1 MPDLKALGAWV
12 PLLEKELHAPYFE
25 ELQKKVADAYAHTAV
40 FPPEADVFHAF
51 SLTPPERVRV
61 VILGQDPYHEPGQA
75 HGLAFSVQKG
85 VKLPPSLQNI
95 SKELQADLGLPPL
108 SCGCLT
114 PWARQGVFLL
124 NTVLTVES
132 GKANSHRDFGWQRF
146 TDAVV
151 ASIAQLPQPVG
162 FVLWGAQ
169 AQKKAAI
176 IRKSPY
182 SRLVLESPHPSPLSA
197 YRGFFGS
204 RPFSQVNAFLLSCG
218 FPAIDWKIPED
229 AQNTAL
235 GG

>member
-124 NTVLTVES
+124 NTVLTVEA

-146 TDAVV
+146 TDAVL
-151 ASIAQLPQPVG
+151 AACAGLPQPVA
-162 FVLWGAQ
+162 FVLWGGQ
-169 AQKKAAI
+169 AQKKAPLLEGSAA
-176 IRKSPY
+176 P
-182 SRLVLESPHPSPLSA
+182 RLILQSAHPSPLSS

-204 RPFSQVNAFLLSCG
+204 RPFSQINAFLRENG
-218 FPAIDWKIPED
+218 EAEIDWQID
-229 AQNTAL
+229 
-235 GG
+235 

>member
-1 MPDLKALGAWV
+1 MIEFNNEWDELLKDEFKKPYYLELRKKLIYEYRTQQIFPGMYDIFNAL
-12 PLLEKELHAPYFE
+12 KYTSYSDI
-25 ELQKKVADAYAHTAV
+25 KAV
-40 FPPEADVFHAF
+40 
-51 SLTPPERVRV
+51 
-61 VILGQDPYHEPGQA
+61 IIGQDPYHEPGQA

-124 NTVLTVES
+124 NTVLTVEA

-169 AQKKAAI
+169 AQKKAAVC
-176 IRKSPY
+176 KTSPY
-182 SRLVLESPHPSPLSA
+182 PRLVLEAPHPSPLSA

-204 RPFSQVNAFLLSCG
+204 RPFSQLNAFLR
-218 FPAIDWKIPED
+218 AHDEQEIDWTI
-229 AQNTAL
+229 
-235 GG
+235 

>member
-124 NTVLTVES
+124 NTVLTVEA

-151 ASIAQLPQPVG
+151 ASIAQLPHPVG

-169 AQKKAAI
+169 AQKKAAVC
-176 IRKSPY
+176 KASSYP
-182 SRLVLESPHPSPLSA
+182 RLVLEAPHPSPLSA

-204 RPFSQVNAFLLSCG
+204 RPFSQLNAFLR
-218 FPAIDWKIPED
+218 AHDEQEIDWTI
-229 AQNTAL
+229 
-235 GG
+235 

>member
-169 AQKKAAI
+169 AQKKAAAI
-176 IRKSPY
+176 TKAAAP
-182 SRLVLESPHPSPLSA
+182 RLILKAPHPSPLSV
-197 YRGFFGS
+197 YRGFYGS
-204 RPFSQVNAFLLSCG
+204 RPFSKINAFLQQHG
-218 FPAIDWKIPED
+218 QAPIDWQLP
-229 AQNTAL
+229 
-235 GG
+235 

>member
-1 MPDLKALGAWV
+1 MPDLKALGAWA

-124 NTVLTVES
+124 NTVLTVRSRSALYS
-132 GKANSHRDFGWQRF
+132 GVRRRRKRPPSARPRTIRASCWRLRIQARSAPIADF
-146 TDAVV
+146 
-151 ASIAQLPQPVG
+151 S
-162 FVLWGAQ
+162 GA
-169 AQKKAAI
+169 A
-176 IRKSPY
+176 R
-182 SRLVLESPHPSPLSA
+182 SRS
-197 YRGFFGS
+197 
-204 RPFSQVNAFLLSCG
+204 
-218 FPAIDWKIPED
+218 
-229 AQNTAL
+229 
-235 GG
+235 

>member
-124 NTVLTVES
+124 NTVLTVEARPTATGASAGSASPTPSSPPSRSFRSRSALCS
-132 GKANSHRDFGWQRF
+132 GARRRRKRPPSARPRPIHASCWRLRIQARSAPTADFSGAARSH
-146 TDAVV
+146 
-151 ASIAQLPQPVG
+151 S
-162 FVLWGAQ
+162 
-169 AQKKAAI
+169 
-176 IRKSPY
+176 
-182 SRLVLESPHPSPLSA
+182 
-197 YRGFFGS
+197 
-204 RPFSQVNAFLLSCG
+204 
-218 FPAIDWKIPED
+218 
-229 AQNTAL
+229 
-235 GG
+235 